1 MAHTKFDPRSP
12 YRWASPDAR
21 GQAEERLRN
30 ARAQA
35 PAPVQ
40 VQASAPVHGPVH
52 KPVVNPQQV
61 ARPIIKTGV
70 GSVLVTAAVSLA
82 ALGALAVLP
91 ITAMV
96 VASVCGIIGMC
107 MLIRAIAFWPNKT
120 TTPPSSSTSFHSK
133 GSPKADSCQP
143 SLGS

>member
-1 MAHTKFDPRSP
+1 MAHKKFDPLSP

-21 GQAEERLRN
+21 GEAEERLRK

-35 PAPVQ
+35 PVPVQ
-40 VQASAPVHGPVH
+40 AAASTPTSTY
-52 KPVVNPQQV
+52 KPLFYPQPV

-107 MLIRAIAFWPNKT
+107 MLMRAIAFWPKKT
-120 TTPPSSSTSFHSK
+120 TTFRSNGNSK
-133 GSPKADSCQP
+133 DGSREPLLES
-143 SLGS
+143 